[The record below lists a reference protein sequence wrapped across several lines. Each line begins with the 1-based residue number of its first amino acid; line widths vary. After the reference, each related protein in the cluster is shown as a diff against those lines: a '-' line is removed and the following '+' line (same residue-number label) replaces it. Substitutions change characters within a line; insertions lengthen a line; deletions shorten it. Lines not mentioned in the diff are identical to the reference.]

1 MQRRHVLAALLAGAP
16 AAAFA
21 KDLAKDLAKDPA
33 KSGPARPAADATGYG
48 QWYGI
53 ENDDGRPMANLRL
66 PVELVGD
73 LDGLAG
79 VTYLGASEPEAT
91 IYEFFDY
98 NCPFCHKAAADLADL
113 VARMPTLRV
122 GLVNNPILSPQ
133 SAQAAKVALA
143 VLRRGGPKIAYA
155 LYQRAFAATGRMDG
169 PRMLDAAAALGGPR
183 PELETLAD
191 GDGVRE
197 TLRAQMQ
204 LAASMGLHATPSYVA
219 GTAGIL
225 GYPGPRSLER
235 VATALKACG
244 QAVCTG

>member
-1 MQRRHVLAALLAGAP
+1 MQRRHLLAALLAGLP
-16 AAAFA
+16 ATA
-21 KDLAKDLAKDPA
+21 LAKP
-33 KSGPARPAADATGYG
+33 GPARPATGEAAATGYG

-66 PVELVGD
+66 PVELVGE
-73 LDGLAG
+73 LEGLPG
-79 VTYLGASEPEAT
+79 VTYLGASQPEAT
-91 IYEFFDY
+91 VYEFFDY
-98 NCPFCHKAAADLADL
+98 NCPFCHKAAADLAGL
-113 VARMPTLRV
+113 VAEMPTLRV
-122 GLVNNPILSPQ
+122 GLVNNPILSAQ

-155 LYQRAFAATGRMDG
+155 LYQRAFAGNGRMDG
-169 PRMLDAAAALGGPR
+169 SRMLDAAAALGGPR
-183 PELETLAD
+183 AELEALAD
-191 GDGVRE
+191 GDEVRA
-197 TLRAQMQ
+197 TMRAQMQ

-225 GYPGPRSLER
+225 GYPGPKSLER